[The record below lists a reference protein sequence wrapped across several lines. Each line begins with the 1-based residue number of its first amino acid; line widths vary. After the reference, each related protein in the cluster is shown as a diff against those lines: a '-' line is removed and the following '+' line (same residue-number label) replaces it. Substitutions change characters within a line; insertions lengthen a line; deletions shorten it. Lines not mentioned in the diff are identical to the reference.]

1 MVGASYL
8 AYNTANSIFGV
19 VKLLTPISITMLNL
33 YLVDKAIET
42 NNPSLL
48 DMALLFD
55 SYIGRI
61 PLIGSKLKV
70 NINGDQ
76 LIDAITK
83 DHFEI
88 ASVLIERGA
97 NLEAGNPIKVAMKKD
112 SKEADLL
119 IAKIINKGVNLN
131 HQDQGDKQNIFHDLL
146 QGGKKLLI
154 EAALSIAKKN
164 AVLLESVDANGNNL
178 AHLSAISAS
187 LRDVVNDMNLQ
198 FTAKALK
205 STNKNAKYPLD
216 VIIYSYKHKTASHND
231 VRKMID
237 RGATSSNKDLF
248 KMVLDDEILLK
259 NGVPQ
264 ALVNADSGAI
274 NFQLTDGT
282 GSLPI
287 DHALIKVFSPIDT
300 YSDINLDAE
309 TDNMLDKLALSVSV
323 STPEIMLA
331 KQTFGLCI
339 FDQKT

>member
-97 NLEAGNPIKVAMKKD
+97 NLEAGNTIKVAMKKD

-231 VRKMID
+231 
-237 RGATSSNKDLF
+237 
-248 KMVLDDEILLK
+248 EILLK